1 MILLGMC
8 RMDLR
13 FLACR
18 PIEDGLV
25 WIVRAQ
31 SGFILENFSSGIVSL
46 MAGEGI

>member
-1 MILLGMC
+1 MILLGMY

-18 PIEDGLV
+18 PIEGGLA
-25 WIVRAQ
+25 WTVRAQ
-31 SGFILENFSSGIVSL
+31 RGFILENFSSGIVSL